1 MQKSYCYK
9 INIFND
15 YETPWEGTRV
25 VKKKDLYSIDYLRQ
39 KILSKNLKYSFFRF
53 DKEKDIQLFNNG
65 GWHFNNLFSPK
76 EISIKLKTFAHTEFS
91 NKKYSSIS
99 VIKKNILERR
109 DLFSRDRI
117 YKKVVLDNSYPK
129 YILDNVKNLSQFIDK

>member
-1 MQKSYCYK
+1 MGRYQSS
-9 INIFND
+9 
-15 YETPWEGTRV
+15 
-25 VKKKDLYSIDYLRQ
+25 KKKDLYSIDYLRQ